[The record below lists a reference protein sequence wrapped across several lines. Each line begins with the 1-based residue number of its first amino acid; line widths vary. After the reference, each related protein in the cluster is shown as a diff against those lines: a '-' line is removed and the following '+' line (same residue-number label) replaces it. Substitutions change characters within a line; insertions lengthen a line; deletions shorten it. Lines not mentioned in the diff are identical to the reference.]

1 MNVRTLIVEAL
12 NRANIVPRRQTA
24 PGDKVENGLKLLQ
37 GIAGR
42 YNNDNYLAFT
52 QCSVDLP
59 SYRYIHIYDE
69 VDTQAGDNNMYFPN
83 RDLLLAYVPT
93 EEDFLNEVYGM
104 AKDATSTYFKVI
116 KVGDTV
122 QWFEVEH
129 PDEFEQRYQQMK
141 RYCETYHVH
150 VKEVAKLNTL
160 CVNRGNIYGMLQ
172 LHFEP
177 RASFDAFVAN
187 ELLWTWTEGAE
198 GEWMIEVKTYV
209 VSNSNKL
216 RLNYNRALKFDLDT
230 DLRIPDA
237 YLELL
242 TVALTHKLA
251 VMYPRVDDAQMQ
263 RFENEVKVMLENV
276 RTPKADARQCVREDS
291 WGDSVATYEGV
302 LQGRM
307 FI

>member
-12 NRANIVPRRQTA
+12 NRANIVPRRQAA

-59 SYRYIHIYDE
+59 PYRYIHIYDE

-122 QWFEVEH
+122 QWFEVLH

-209 VSNSNKL
+209 ASNSNKL

-291 WGDSVATYEGV
+291 WGDSVGTYEGV

-307 FI
+307 FL

>member
-59 SYRYIHIYDE
+59 PYRYIHIYDE

-291 WGDSVATYEGV
+291 WGDSVGTYEGV

-307 FI
+307 FL

>member
-59 SYRYIHIYDE
+59 PYRYIHIYDE

-209 VSNSNKL
+209 ASNSNKL

-291 WGDSVATYEGV
+291 WGDSVGTYEGV

-307 FI
+307 FL

>member
-59 SYRYIHIYDE
+59 PYRYIHIYDE

-122 QWFEVEH
+122 QWFEVLH

-291 WGDSVATYEGV
+291 WGDSVGTYEGV

-307 FI
+307 FL

>member
-24 PGDKVENGLKLLQ
+24 PGDKMENGLKLLQ

-59 SYRYIHIYDE
+59 PYRYIHIYDE

-122 QWFEVEH
+122 QWFEVLH

-160 CVNRGNIYGMLQ
+160 CVNRGNLYGMLQ

-209 VSNSNKL
+209 ASNSNKL

-291 WGDSVATYEGV
+291 WGDSVSTYEGV

-307 FI
+307 FL

>member
-59 SYRYIHIYDE
+59 PYRYIHIYDE
-69 VDTQAGDNNMYFPN
+69 EDTQAGDYNMYFPN
-83 RDLLLAYVPT
+83 RDLLLAYVPS

-104 AKDATSTYFKVI
+104 AKDATNTYFKVI

-209 VSNSNKL
+209 ASNSNRL

-291 WGDSVATYEGV
+291 WGDSVGTYEGV

-307 FI
+307 FL

>member
-59 SYRYIHIYDE
+59 PYRYIHIYDE

-83 RDLLLAYVPT
+83 RALLLAYVPT
-93 EEDFLNEVYGM
+93 EEDILNEVYGM

-122 QWFEVEH
+122 QWFEVLH

-177 RASFDAFVAN
+177 RDSFDAFVAN

-216 RLNYNRALKFDLDT
+216 RLNYNRALKFDLDS

-291 WGDSVATYEGV
+291 WGDSVGTYEGV

-307 FI
+307 FL

>member
-59 SYRYIHIYDE
+59 PYRYIHIYDE

-104 AKDATSTYFKVI
+104 AKDATSTYFRVI
-116 KVGDTV
+116 KVGDNV

-216 RLNYNRALKFDLDT
+216 RLNYNRALKFDLDS

-291 WGDSVATYEGV
+291 WGDSVGTYEGV

-307 FI
+307 FL